1 MHATTLPALPRRR
14 LWLTMAGLVLA
25 MLLAAL
31 DQTIVGTAMPRI
43 IAELNGF
50 DHYAWVTTAY
60 MLASTAVVPIV
71 GKLSDM
77 YGRKIFLVG
86 GVVFFLGA
94 SMLCG
99 LSQDM
104 VQLSLFRGLQGLGAG
119 VLMGTIFTVISILFP
134 PAERGK
140 VQGIFSAVFG
150 FASIAGPLLGGYL
163 TDNLTWRWVFYVNLP
178 VGLIALAVLWLAFTD
193 VRTGHA
199 RGGVDYWGAT
209 TLVLGVVPLLLALTW
224 GGRDYA
230 WTSPQVLGLLA
241 LAALMLG
248 SLLVIETRVAEPI
261 IPLDLFRNRVVTM
274 SIVASTLMSVGMFG
288 VIVYLPLFIQA
299 VMGTSA
305 TASDTVLAPM
315 MVAMFGASIAAGQIV
330 SRTGRYKAMG
340 VGGLVVGTVGLSLLA
355 VMPADAD
362 YGTILRNMV
371 IVGTG
376 IGCTFPVFVV
386 AAQNAIGLRQIGVVT
401 SLTQFCRQI
410 GATLGVA
417 VFGSVLV
424 TRFTPAFHEVLAS
437 DVATR
442 VPPEWL
448 ARFDNPQALVNPE
461 ALAQIHQGM
470 TALGP
475 SGAEAFAALLDATR
489 LGLATALH
497 EVFLAGAVL
506 LALGT
511 VAALFV
517 PELPLKRYERGGP
530 PVEAMAP
537 PAPAPA
543 DGEAAERAVALRGG
557 GRGAA

>member
-1 MHATTLPALPRRR
+1 MHSMPYPTLPRRR

-60 MLASTAVVPIV
+60 MLSSTAIVPIV

-77 YGRKIFLVG
+77 YGRKVFLVG
-86 GVVFFLGA
+86 GVAFFLFA

-99 LSQDM
+99 LSQNM
-104 VQLSLFRGLQGLGAG
+104 VQLSLFRGLQGMGAG
-119 VLMGTIFTVISILFP
+119 ILMGTIFTVISILFP

-150 FASIAGPLLGGYL
+150 FASVAGPLLGGYL

-178 VGLIALAVLWLAFTD
+178 IGLIALAVLWLAFTD
-193 VRTGHA
+193 VRTGHTQGA
-199 RGGVDYWGAT
+199 VDVLGAV
-209 TLVLGVVPLLLALTW
+209 TLVAGIVPLLLALTW
-224 GGRDYA
+224 GGRDYP
-230 WTSPQVLGLLA
+230 WSSPQVVGLLA
-241 LAALMLG
+241 LAAVMLG
-248 SLLVIETRVAEPI
+248 SLLVIETRAAEPI
-261 IPLDLFRNRVVTM
+261 IPLDLFKNRVVTM
-274 SIVASTLMSVGMFG
+274 SIVASSLMSVGMFG
-288 VIVYLPLFIQA
+288 VIVYLPLFFQA

-305 TASDTVLAPM
+305 TQSGTVLAPL
-315 MVAMFGASIAAGQIV
+315 MVSMFGASIVAGQLV
-330 SRTGRYKAMG
+330 SRTGRYKWMG
-340 VGGLVVGTVGLSLLA
+340 VGGLAVGTVGLALLT
-355 VMPADAD
+355 VMPADVDA
-362 YGTILRNMV
+362 GTILRNMI

-376 IGCTFPVFVV
+376 IGCTFPVFVI

-410 GATLGVA
+410 GATLGIA

-424 TRFTPAFHEVLAS
+424 SRFAPAFHEALAPE
-437 DVATR
+437 VAAS

-448 ARFDNPQALVNPE
+448 ARFDNPQALLNPD
-461 ALAQIHQGM
+461 ALGQIQQGM
-470 TALGP
+470 AALGP
-475 SGAEAFAALLDATR
+475 GGAEAFGTLLAATR

-511 VAALFV
+511 IAALCV

-537 PAPAPA
+537 PGPPAP
-543 DGEAAERAVALRGG
+543 DGEAAERAVAMRGSAPP
-557 GRGAA
+557 AA

>member
-1 MHATTLPALPRRR
+1 MHSTPFPTLPRRR

-31 DQTIVGTAMPRI
+31 DQTIVGTALPRI

-77 YGRKIFLVG
+77 YGRKMFLIG
-86 GVVFFLGA
+86 GTAFFLFA

-99 LSQDM
+99 LSQNM
-104 VQLSLFRGLQGLGAG
+104 VQLSLFRGLQGIGAG
-119 VLMGTIFTVISILFP
+119 ILMGTIFTVIGILFP

-150 FASIAGPLLGGYL
+150 FASVAGPLLGGYL
-163 TDNLTWRWVFYVNLP
+163 TDHLTWRWVFYVNLP
-178 VGLIALAVLWLAFTD
+178 VGLIALVVLWLTFTD
-193 VRTGHA
+193 VRTHQA
-199 RGGVDYWGAT
+199 RGGVDVLGAVA
-209 TLVLGVVPLLLALTW
+209 LVAGVVPLLLALTW
-224 GGRDYA
+224 GGHDYA
-230 WTSPQVLGLLA
+230 WSSPQVLGLLA
-241 LAALMLG
+241 LAAVMLG

-261 IPLDLFRNRVVTM
+261 IPLDLFKNRIVTM
-274 SIVASTLMSVGMFG
+274 SIVASSLMSIGMFG
-288 VIVYLPLFIQA
+288 VIVYLPLFFQA

-305 TASDTVLAPM
+305 TESGLVLAPL
-315 MVAMFGASIAAGQIV
+315 MVAMFGASIVAGQVV
-330 SRTGRYKAMG
+330 SRTGWYKAMG
-340 VGGLVVGTVGLSLLA
+340 VGGLGVGTVGLFLLA
-355 VMPADAD
+355 VMPADVD
-362 YGTILRNMV
+362 HGTILRNM
-371 IVGTG
+371 IVVGAG
-376 IGCTFPVFVV
+376 IGCTFPVFVI
-386 AAQNAIGLRQIGVVT
+386 AAQNATSLRQIGVVT

-410 GATLGVA
+410 GATLGIA

-424 TRFTPAFHEVLAS
+424 SRFAPAFHEALTPQ
-437 DVATR
+437 VAAN

-461 ALAQIHQGM
+461 ALGLIQQGM
-470 TALGP
+470 AALGP
-475 SGAEAFAALLDATR
+475 SGEQAYAALLAATR

-506 LALGT
+506 LLLGT
-511 VAALFV
+511 VAAAFV
-517 PELPLKRYERGGP
+517 PELPLKRYEQGSP

-537 PAPAPA
+537 PGPPAP
-543 DGEAAERAVALRGG
+543 DGEAAERAAALHRGD
-557 GRGAA
+557 RGAA